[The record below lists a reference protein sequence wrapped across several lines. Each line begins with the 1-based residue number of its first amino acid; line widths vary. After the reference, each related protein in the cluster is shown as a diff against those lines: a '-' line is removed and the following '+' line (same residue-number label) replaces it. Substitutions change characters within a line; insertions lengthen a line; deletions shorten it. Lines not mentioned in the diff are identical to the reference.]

1 MSQTMDKLAG
11 LAGNLWWSWD
21 AQATALFEGLA
32 PKRWPQVLHNPVAL
46 LEDLTPAER
55 NALASNP
62 ETQGNVDRVY
72 ARFQAWMAQVDT
84 WAAGR
89 DLPRVLY
96 LSMEFGLHESLRIYS
111 GGLGVL
117 AGDHVRS
124 ASDLGLDFRGV
135 GLLYSSGYFRQVLDD
150 GKQLAAYPNV
160 DRSRLPITPVLG
172 ADGTP
177 IQIPIPDGNREY
189 QARAWRL
196 QVGRVHLY
204 LLDANLPENPPDL
217 REVTRSLYGGD
228 TRMRLRQEI
237 LLGIGGVRLLNAL
250 GEQVDVVHLNEG
262 HCAFAPMEML
272 RQAQQEDPSVTHAQI
287 RERVV
292 FTTHTPVPAGHD
304 RFGWEMVN
312 AHLGPWRKRAGWT
325 PGALMD
331 LGRVTPS
338 DLDEPLCMT
347 VLALRMARA
356 SNGVSKLH
364 GQVSREMWSK
374 VELEQPIGHITNG
387 VHPTYWMAPAMQE
400 MLDTHRPKWRNHWR
414 DLAFWKEG
422 MASLDDGVLWE
433 TRQALKNH
441 LLDQVHAHTGQ
452 RLDPQALLIGF
463 ARRFAPYKR
472 ADLIFSDAERLQ
484 AILESGASLVFAGKA
499 HPRDTLGQEL
509 LARVVR
515 WSRDPLFKGQVAF
528 LQGYEMQHGRW
539 MTSGSD
545 LWLNTPRRPR
555 EASGTSGQKVVLNGG
570 LNCSIL
576 DGWWPEAFDGD
587 NGFAIG
593 DTRDWA
599 DTQAQDAHDAEVLYT
614 LLENQVLPSFRKK
627 SDWLRR
633 VKHSMATGIP
643 VFNTHRMVA
652 QYAESMYRTQNTVH
666 ANNSG
671 HAGSSVRG

>member
-1 MSQTMDKLAG
+1 MSQTMDKVRE

-21 AQATALFEGLA
+21 TQATALFEGLA
-32 PKRWPQVLHNPVAL
+32 PQRWDQVLHNPVAL
-46 LEDLTPAER
+46 IEELTLAEQDQIR
-55 NALASNP
+55 ANTELCAR
-62 ETQGNVDRVY
+62 VDSVY
-72 ARFQAWMAQVDT
+72 ARFQSWMNKVDT
-84 WAAGR
+84 WAKGR

-150 GKQLAAYPNV
+150 GKQLAAYPQV
-160 DRSRLPITPVLG
+160 DAARLPLSPVLKDG
-172 ADGTP
+172 AP
-177 IQIPIPDGNREY
+177 LLVPIPDGDRVY

-196 QVGRVHLY
+196 DVGRVHLY
-204 LLDANLPENPPDL
+204 LLDANLPENPPEL

-237 LLGIGGVRLLNAL
+237 LLGIGGVRLLKAL
-250 GEQVDVVHLNEG
+250 DEQVDVVHLNEG

-272 RQAQQEDPSVTHAQI
+272 RQAQASDPSATHAQI

-304 RFGWEMVN
+304 RFGWDLVN
-312 AHLGPWRKRAGWT
+312 AHLGQWREQAGWA

-331 LGRVTPS
+331 LGRVDPS
-338 DLDEPLCMT
+338 DLEEPLCMT

-356 SNGVSKLH
+356 SNGVSALH
-364 GQVSREMWSK
+364 GEVSRQMWSE
-374 VELEQPIGHITNG
+374 VSLPRPIGHITNG
-387 VHPTYWMAPAMQE
+387 VHPTYWMAPAMQQ
-400 MLDTHRPKWRNHWR
+400 MLDQHLSGWRSHWQDR
-414 DLAFWKEG
+414 AFWTEG
-422 MASLDDGVLWE
+422 LATLDDGALWQ
-433 TRQALKNH
+433 TRQELKAV

-472 ADLIFSDAERLQ
+472 ADLIFSDAARLEG
-484 AILESGASLVFAGKA
+484 ILTQGASLVFAGKA

-515 WSRDPLFKGQVAF
+515 WSRDPRFKGQVAF
-528 LQGYEMQHGRW
+528 LPGYEMQHGRW

-545 LWLNTPRRPR
+545 LWLNNPRRPR

-599 DTQAQDAHDAEVLYT
+599 DTEAQDAHDADALYT
-614 LLENQVLPSFRKK
+614 LLQTQVLPAFQDS

-633 VKHSMATGIP
+633 VKHSMATGVP

-652 QYAESMYRTQNTVH
+652 EYAETMYR
-666 ANNSG
+666 S
-671 HAGSSVRG
+671 

>member
-1 MSQTMDKLAG
+1 MSQTMDKLAE

-21 AQATALFEGLA
+21 TQATALFAGLA
-32 PKRWPQVLHNPVAL
+32 PSRWPQVLHNPVAL
-46 LEDLTPAER
+46 LAELTPMER
-55 NALASNP
+55 EHIQSDPLTG
-62 ETQGNVDRVY
+62 EIVDAVY
-72 ARFQAWMAQVDT
+72 ERFLAWMKQEDT

-89 DLPRVLY
+89 GLPRVLY
-96 LSMEFGLHESLRIYS
+96 LSMEFGLHESMRIYS

-160 DRSRLPITPVLG
+160 DRSRLPITPVLDAAG
-172 ADGTP
+172 AP
-177 IQIPIPDGNREY
+177 IRISIPDGEREY
-189 QARAWRL
+189 QASAWRL

-204 LLDANLPENPPDL
+204 LLDANLPENPPEL

-237 LLGIGGVRLLNAL
+237 LLGIGGVRLLQAL
-250 GEQVDVVHLNEG
+250 GESVDVVHLNEG

-272 RQAQQEDPSVTHAQI
+272 RQAQALDPSATHAQI

-304 RFGWEMVN
+304 RFGWDMVD
-312 AHLGPWRKRAGWT
+312 AHLGAWRSQAGWS

-331 LGRVTPS
+331 LGRVDPS

-356 SNGVSKLH
+356 SNGVSALH
-364 GQVSREMWSK
+364 GQVSREMWAK
-374 VELEQPIGHITNG
+374 VDTPKPIGHITNG

-400 MLDTHRPKWRNHWR
+400 MLDTHLPKWRAHWQDR
-414 DLAFWKEG
+414 AFWTEG
-422 MASLDDGVLWE
+422 LATLDDGALWQ
-433 TRQALKNH
+433 TRQTLKEQ
-441 LLDQVHAHTGQ
+441 LLTQVHAHTGQ
-452 RLDPQALLIGF
+452 RLDPKALLIGF

-472 ADLIFSDAERLQ
+472 ADLVFSDAQRLQ
-484 AILESGASLVFAGKA
+484 KILEGGASLVFAGKA

-515 WSRDPLFKGQVAF
+515 WSRDPRFKGQVAF
-528 LQGYEMQHGRW
+528 LPGYEMQHGRW

-545 LWLNTPRRPR
+545 LWLNNPRRPR

-599 DTQAQDAHDAEVLYT
+599 DTQAQDVHDAEALYT
-614 LLENQVLPSFRKK
+614 LLEKEILPSFQDS

-633 VKHSMATGIP
+633 VKHSMATGVP

-652 QYAESMYRTQNTVH
+652 EYAETMYR
-666 ANNSG
+666 S
-671 HAGSSVRG
+671 

>member
-1 MSQTMDKLAG
+1 MSQTMDKVRE

-21 AQATALFEGLA
+21 TQATALFEGLA
-32 PKRWPQVLHNPVAL
+32 PQRWDQVLHNPVAL
-46 LEDLTPAER
+46 IEELSGAEQDQILTD
-55 NALASNP
+55 AS
-62 ETQGNVDRVY
+62 TCAAIDSVY
-72 ARFQAWMAQVDT
+72 ARFRSWMNRVDT
-84 WAAGR
+84 WAKGR
-89 DLPRVLY
+89 DLPRILY
-96 LSMEFGLHESLRIYS
+96 LSMEFGLHESMRIYS

-135 GLLYSSGYFRQVLDD
+135 GLLYSSGYFRQILDD
-150 GKQLAAYPNV
+150 GKQLAAYPQV
-160 DRSRLPITPVLG
+160 DASRLPLSPVLK
-172 ADGTP
+172 DGVP
-177 IQIPIPDGNREY
+177 LKVSIPDGDRVY

-196 QVGRVHLY
+196 DVGRVHLY

-237 LLGIGGVRLLNAL
+237 LLGIGGVRLLQAL
-250 GEQVDVVHLNEG
+250 DEQVDVVHLNEG

-272 RQAQQEDPSVTHAQI
+272 RQARATNPSATHAEI

-304 RFGWEMVN
+304 RFGWDLVD
-312 AHLGPWRKRAGWT
+312 AHLGQWRDQAGWA

-331 LGRVTPS
+331 LGRVDPS

-356 SNGVSKLH
+356 SNGVSALH
-364 GQVSREMWSK
+364 GEVSRQMWSQVSLPR
-374 VELEQPIGHITNG
+374 PIGHITNG
-387 VHPTYWMAPAMQE
+387 VHPTYWMAPAMQR
-400 MLDTHRPKWRNHWR
+400 MLDQHLEGWRSHWQ
-414 DLAFWKEG
+414 DQSFWTEGLAT
-422 MASLDDGVLWE
+422 LDDGALWQ
-433 TRQALKNH
+433 TRQQLKQV
-441 LLDQVHAHTGQ
+441 LMDQVHAHTGQ

-472 ADLIFSDAERLQ
+472 ADLVFADAARLEG
-484 AILESGASLVFAGKA
+484 ILSQGASLVFAGKA

-515 WSRDPLFKGQVAF
+515 WSRDPRFKGQVAF
-528 LQGYEMQHGRW
+528 LPGYEMQHGRW

-545 LWLNTPRRPR
+545 LWLNNPRRPR

-599 DTQAQDAHDAEVLYT
+599 DTEAQDAHDADALYT
-614 LLENQVLPSFRKK
+614 LLETQVLPAFQDR

-633 VKHSMATGIP
+633 VKHSMATGVP

-652 QYAESMYRTQNTVH
+652 EYAETMYR
-666 ANNSG
+666 A
-671 HAGSSVRG
+671 